1 MEHKWKFKLGVGVD
15 VDGQLEYDCPFDKVD
30 AGFDYIEMPASFGGM
45 PFNSDAKWAEMLAK
59 LRTAKQPVLCTND
72 YIRHF
77 GLTLC
82 GPKHDEEQCKYWA
95 SKLFPR
101 LNEAGVKY
109 VGVFGS
115 YFPDIEGFD
124 RNKAYDQAI
133 ASCNVMADWAE
144 KYGMIIALEPCDRA
158 NCLWNYYLDGLK
170 FAKETGRRSIRVM
183 ADLNY
188 FVSLNQKLE
197 DVLAD
202 PDYLCGVH
210 IQGNNAPGMP
220 SWAGQ
225 PNVGNRMPVI
235 RRFFEILKEM
245 DYDKTVTCACAWA
258 STTGKTPID
267 YEYET
272 GYTLKY
278 LQNVLDEIYS
288 K

>member
-1 MEHKWKFKLGVGVD
+1 MTKWKFKLGVGVD
-15 VDGQLEYDCPFDKVD
+15 VNGELEYDCPYNLVD
-30 AGFDYIEMPASFGGM
+30 EGFDFIEIPASFGGM
-45 PFNSDAKWAEMLAK
+45 PFNSDAMWNEMLSK
-59 LRTAKQPVLCTND
+59 LKTAKQPVLCTND

-82 GPKHDEEQCKYWA
+82 GPDHDAEQHKYWA

-115 YFPDIEGFD
+115 YFPDVPGFS
-124 RNKAYDQAI
+124 RAKAYDQAI
-133 ASCNVMADWAE
+133 ASCNVMADYAE
-144 KYGMIIALEPCDRA
+144 KYGMEIALEPCDRPD
-158 NCLWNYYLDGLK
+158 NLWNLYLDGLK
-170 FAKETGRRSIRVM
+170 FAKETGRRSVRVM

-188 FVSLNQKLE
+188 FVSLGQKLE
-197 DVLAD
+197 DVLVD
-202 PDYLCGVH
+202 PDYLSCVH

-235 RRFFEILKEM
+235 RRFFEILKEI
-245 DYDKTVTCACAWA
+245 DYAKTVTCACAWS
-258 STTGKTPID
+258 STKGGPVD
-267 YEYET
+267 FAYET
-272 GYTLKY
+272 AFTAKY
-278 LQNVLDEIYS
+278 LHDVLDEIYS